1 MLTGN
6 TNSRGGRSVAYKIH
20 QHRRNLIPGTRESHP
35 GEGEAQS
42 IRLPENYR
50 KNVVAIFH
58 QKIFASLQT
67 LSGDNSESFGKRS
80 PSRLPQPSIK
90 QNGFM
95 VVHASG
101 ECSSRIRFL
110 DGGSQPHGSALS
122 LSCPSAIDGFL
133 PAYRNAPR
141 EGIESQ
147 SPLFVALLC

>member
-1 MLTGN
+1 MN
-6 TNSRGGRSVAYKIH
+6 
-20 QHRRNLIPGTRESHP
+20 PHP

-90 QNGFM
+90 LYGFM

-101 ECSSRIRFL
+101 NARVVFDFSVEVLNPWECTL
-110 DGGSQPHGSALS
+110 AELPVGG
-122 LSCPSAIDGFL
+122 
-133 PAYRNAPR
+133 
-141 EGIESQ
+141 
-147 SPLFVALLC
+147 